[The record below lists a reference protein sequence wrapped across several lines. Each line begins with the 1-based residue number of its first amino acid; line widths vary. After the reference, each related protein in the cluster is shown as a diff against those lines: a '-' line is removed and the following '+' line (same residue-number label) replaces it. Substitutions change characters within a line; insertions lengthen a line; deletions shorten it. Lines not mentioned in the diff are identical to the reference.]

1 MLAVERHAI
10 IMEILQKNKII
21 KISDIANRF
30 SVSNETARRDL
41 EALQDSNQVKRI
53 YGGAILQEPETAVPQ
68 YKARAVKR
76 HSQKIA
82 VGKAAASLI
91 NSGETI
97 ILDIGTTTLE
107 MARHLK
113 DLRDIT
119 VLTNSLP
126 IINELSN
133 SSVNLFCLGGRL
145 SSDELSMSGKITID
159 SLQQFFVDRA
169 FIGAGGITLDGGLS
183 DYYSEEAMVS
193 QAIIQR
199 ANQVVLVSDSG
210 KFGSNAFAS
219 VCGFDDIDVVVT
231 DDNLPVAF
239 QEGLRKW
246 SHLKLILASPE
257 ADDSDEDSPEE

>member
-1 MLAVERHAI
+1 
-10 IMEILQKNKII
+10 
-21 KISDIANRF
+21 
-30 SVSNETARRDL
+30 
-41 EALQDSNQVKRI
+41 
-53 YGGAILQEPETAVPQ
+53 
-68 YKARAVKR
+68 
-76 HSQKIA
+76 
-82 VGKAAASLI
+82 
-91 NSGETI
+91 
-97 ILDIGTTTLE
+97 
-107 MARHLK
+107 
-113 DLRDIT
+113 
-119 VLTNSLP
+119 
-126 IINELSN
+126 
-133 SSVNLFCLGGRL
+133 
-145 SSDELSMSGKITID
+145 MSGKITID

-257 ADDSDEDSPEE
+257 ADDSDEDSSEE